1 MRRDMLVD
9 ATAALCTV
17 VRLDP
22 GAPHGL
28 AAEEAMLG
36 TAFALVRPCKTGLDC
51 WSEAHSADASTTSH
65 TVVKQIRG

>member
-28 AAEEAMLG
+28 AAEEDMLG
-36 TAFALVRPCKTGLDC
+36 TAFALVRLHRGWEEDQVLSPSQAHGQGL
-51 WSEAHSADASTTSH
+51 A
-65 TVVKQIRG
+65 